1 MQLHSCTIIYQRT
14 SNKLD
19 GVVEEDC
26 DRLFDLWYEHEV
38 GAPEVVG
45 LGT

>member
-1 MQLHSCTIIYQRT
+1 MRSRTIIYQRT

-19 GVVEEDC
+19 GVVEEDW

>member
-19 GVVEEDC
+19 GVVEEDW
-26 DRLFDLWYEHEV
+26 DRLFDLWYES
-38 GAPEVVG
+38 GGGNPEVVG

>member
-1 MQLHSCTIIYQRT
+1 VRSRTIIYQRT
-14 SNKLD
+14 SSKLD
-19 GVVEEDC
+19 EDTKEDW
-26 DRLFDLWYEHEV
+26 DRLFDLWYEHGV